1 MYFEISLV
9 IHRQEGQHLA
19 GLKNETHLEVEGK
32 GGEFEETKLW
42 G

>member
-9 IHRQEGQHLA
+9 IHRQGGQHLA

-32 GGEFEETKLW
+32 SW
-42 G
+42 GI